1 VKQPTSKQGKRRNA
15 VLINKRMTHGGVLG
29 GMLRDIGGAFGIV
42 SFKNCDKGILN
53 EILTEWRVDDEW

>member
-1 VKQPTSKQGKRRNA
+1 
-15 VLINKRMTHGGVLG
+15 
-29 GMLRDIGGAFGIV
+29 V

>member
-1 VKQPTSKQGKRRNA
+1 
-15 VLINKRMTHGGVLG
+15 MTHGGVLG
-29 GMLRDIGGAFGIV
+29 ETSGIV